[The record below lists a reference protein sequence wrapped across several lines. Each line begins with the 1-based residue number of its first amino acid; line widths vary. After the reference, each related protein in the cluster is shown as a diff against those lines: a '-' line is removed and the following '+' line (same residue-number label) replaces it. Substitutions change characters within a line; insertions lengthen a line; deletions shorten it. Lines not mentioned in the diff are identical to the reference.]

1 MNQAAVS
8 VKQRQRPDL
17 LFLTTF
23 CPGGPPEKPCC
34 GLLFLTTILT
44 TKYPAKAGS
53 ITQYLAVSDKRRQQ
67 KIHETSTLHRHSVD
81 IFWCEGGDLNPL
93 ISPDSTLIFSKLLLN
108 HYFALFLPNIYREA
122 PCTSNPLPHEAADR
136 FFSWS

>member
-8 VKQRQRPDL
+8 VLRRRRPDS

-23 CPGGPPEKPCC
+23 CPGEPPEKSCYD
-34 GLLFLTTILT
+34 LLFLTTIST
-44 TKYPAKAGS
+44 TKYPAKADS
-53 ITQYLAVSDKRRQQ
+53 IAQYLAVSDKRRQQ
-67 KIHETSTLHRHSVD
+67 KIHEISTFHRHSVD
-81 IFWCEGGDLNPL
+81 TSWCEGGDLNPL
-93 ISPDSTLIFSKLLLN
+93 ILPDSTLIFSKSLLN
-108 HYFALFLPNIYREA
+108 HYFVLFLLNIYREA

>member
-1 MNQAAVS
+1 MNQAAAS
-8 VKQRQRPDL
+8 VLRRRRPDS
-17 LFLTTF
+17 LFLITF
-23 CPGGPPEKPCC
+23 CPGETREKSCYD
-34 GLLFLTTILT
+34 LLFLTTILT
-44 TKYPAKAGS
+44 TKYPAKADS
-53 ITQYLAVSDKRRQQ
+53 IAQYLAVSDKRRQQ
-67 KIHETSTLHRHSVD
+67 KIHEISTFYRHSVD

>member
-8 VKQRQRPDL
+8 VLRRRRPDS

-23 CPGGPPEKPCC
+23 CPGEPPEKSCYD
-34 GLLFLTTILT
+34 LLFLTTILT
-44 TKYPAKAGS
+44 TKYPAKAAS
-53 ITQYLAVSDKRRQQ
+53 ITQYLAVSDRRKQQ
-67 KIHETSTLHRHSVD
+67 KIHEASIFHRHSVD

-93 ISPDSTLIFSKLLLN
+93 ILPDSTLIFLKSLLN

-122 PCTSNPLPHEAADR
+122 LCTSNPLPHEAADR